1 VFLGHQTQTVL
12 SKKLLLRQQENM
24 LQSLAPKFSPE
35 VVIGLSVL
43 TFSKKIKIKTNSCF
57 KIQIKQKS
65 ETVNDLEIML

>member
-24 LQSLAPKFSPE
+24 LQSLATKFSPE

-43 TFSKKIKIKTNSCF
+43 TFSKKNKK
-57 KIQIKQKS
+57 KKQIPVLKFR
-65 ETVNDLEIML
+65 

>member
-24 LQSLAPKFSPE
+24 LQSLATKFSPE

-43 TFSKKIKIKTNSCF
+43 TFSKKIKKTNSCF